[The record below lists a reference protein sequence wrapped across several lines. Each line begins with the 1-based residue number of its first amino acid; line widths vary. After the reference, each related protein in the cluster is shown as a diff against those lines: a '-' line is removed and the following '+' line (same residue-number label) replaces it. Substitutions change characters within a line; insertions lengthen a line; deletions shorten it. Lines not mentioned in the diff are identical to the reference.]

1 MAGKHKVRTGR
12 VISDKMDKTVVV
24 QVDVAEH
31 HPLYHKTIRNAVK
44 YKVHDE
50 NKQSKVGDI
59 VRIVETRPISRDKR
73 WRVAEIIIKGEVVE
87 VKPSEIGVPTENAET
102 TENTENNEGTEV

>member
-24 QVDVAEH
+24 EVEVSEH
-31 HPLYHKTIRNAVK
+31 HPLYHKTIKKAVK

-50 NKQSKVGDI
+50 KKESKTGDI
-59 VRIVETRPISRDKR
+59 VKIIETRPLSRDKR
-73 WRVAEIIIKGEVVE
+73 WRVAEVVIKSEVVE
-87 VKPSEIGVPTENAET
+87 VKPTEIA
-102 TENTENNEGTEV
+102 